1 MRIAEMQF
9 PFSGE
14 ASRRELLRAGSLALA
29 SVGLADV
36 LRRQAEANPVKPQR
50 QKSVIM
56 VHLLG
61 GPSHIDMYD
70 MKPSAP
76 DEYRGE
82 FLPVASTVPGL
93 EMCEL
98 MPQQAQIAD
107 KLAIVRG
114 IRFCGAHDTYQLL
127 SGYRERPVTTG
138 TVGKKPRPAF
148 GCVVSQLFGER
159 SRSIPPY
166 VSLGD
171 LRLLRGYEEIETPA
185 YLGPAHAPF
194 RVDGPGHEN
203 LTLNGVTPQRFRDRQ
218 SMMSSLDLA
227 RRHVDS
233 AYDNVAATDQ
243 FRAQA
248 LEILAST
255 KTRDA
260 FDISQ
265 EPQAVRDSYGG
276 YDEFLQARRLVEAGV
291 PVVTLPARFP
301 VRVPGAPDPGGWD
314 THAYNFKL
322 LKEKLP
328 RYDHAIAALIKDL
341 SQRGLLDDTAIV
353 VWGEFGRRP
362 KIGNV
367 TPDGRSHWPAAGFAL
382 LAGGGLKT
390 GQVIGETDRLGE
402 AATGNPYVPSNIL
415 ATLYHVLG
423 ISLNQTLPDHAGRPQ
438 FLLDERE
445 PLHQLL

>member
-1 MRIAEMQF
+1 MEFQSSF
-9 PFSGE
+9 GL
-14 ASRRELLRAGSLALA
+14 SRRELLQAGTLAL
-29 SVGLADV
+29 SSLGLADV
-36 LRRQAEANPVKPQR
+36 LRLQAMANPAGRSR

-56 VHLLG
+56 IHLLG

-70 MKPSAP
+70 MKPDSPA
-76 DEYRGE
+76 EYRGD
-82 FLPVASTVPGL
+82 FLPTATTVPGM

-138 TVGKKPRPAF
+138 KVGKKPRPAF
-148 GCVVSQLFGER
+148 GSVISRLLGEQK
-159 SRSIPPY
+159 RSIPPY

-171 LRLLRGYEEIETPA
+171 LRLLAGYEDIETPA
-185 YLGPAHAPF
+185 YLGPAHSPF
-194 RVDGPGHEN
+194 RVDGPGHAN
-203 LTLNGVTPQRFRDRQ
+203 LTLNGITPQRFQNRQ
-218 SMMSSLDLA
+218 SMMRSLDLA
-227 RRHVDS
+227 RRNVDA
-233 AYDNVAATDQ
+233 AYDDVAAADH

-255 KTRDA
+255 RTRDA

-265 EPQAVRDSYGG
+265 ESQSVRDSYGG
-276 YDEFLQARRLVEAGV
+276 YDEFLQACRLVEAGV
-291 PVVTLPARFP
+291 PVVTLPARIP
-301 VRVPGAPDPGGWD
+301 VKVPGAPDPGGWD

-328 RYDHAIAALIKDL
+328 RYDHAIAALINDL
-341 SQRGLLDDTAIV
+341 NHRGLLEDTAIV

-382 LAGGGLKT
+382 LAGGGMRT
-390 GQVIGETDRLGE
+390 GQVVGETDRLGE
-402 AATGNPYVPSNIL
+402 ESTGRKLVPSNIL
-415 ATLYHVLG
+415 ATLYKVLG
-423 ISLNQTLPDHAGRPQ
+423 ISLSQTLPDHAGRPQ
-438 FLLDERE
+438 FLLDERQ
-445 PLHQLL
+445 PLRELL

>member
-1 MRIAEMQF
+1 MHFQS
-9 PFSGE
+9 SGHV
-14 ASRRELLRAGSLALA
+14 SRRELFQAGSLALG
-29 SVGLADV
+29 SLSLANV
-36 LRRQAEANPVKPQR
+36 LRLQAAANPVSPPR
-50 QKSVIM
+50 PKSVIM
-56 VHLLG
+56 IHLLG

-70 MKPSAP
+70 MKPEAP
-76 DEYRGE
+76 AEYRGD
-82 FLPVASTVPGL
+82 FLPTASNVPGMD
-93 EMCEL
+93 MCEL
-98 MPQQAQIAD
+98 MPQQAKIAD

-138 TVGKKPRPAF
+138 KVGKKPRPAF
-148 GCVVSQLFGER
+148 GSVISRLWGEQN
-159 SRSIPPY
+159 RSIPPY

-171 LRLLRGYEEIETPA
+171 LRLLAGYDEIETPA
-185 YLGPAHAPF
+185 YLGPAHSPF
-194 RVDGPGHEN
+194 RIDGPGHEN
-203 LTLNGVTPQRFRDRQ
+203 LTLNGITPQRFRDRK
-218 SMMSSLDLA
+218 SIMHSLDLA
-227 RRHVDS
+227 RRQTD
-233 AYDNVAATDQ
+233 AAFNDVAATDH
-243 FRAQA
+243 FRNQA

-255 KTRDA
+255 KTLDA

-265 EPQAVRDSYGG
+265 ESQSVRDSYGG

-301 VRVPGAPDPGGWD
+301 VKVSGANDPGGWD
-314 THAYNFKL
+314 THAWNFKL
-322 LKEKLP
+322 LKAKLP
-328 RYDHAIAALIKDL
+328 RYDHAIAALVNDL
-341 SQRGLLDDTAIV
+341 SQRGLLDDTTIV

-390 GQVIGETDRLGE
+390 GQVVGETDRLAE
-402 AATGNPYVPSNIL
+402 AATGTPFVPSNIL
-415 ATLYHVLG
+415 ATLYKTLG

-445 PLHQLL
+445 PLRQLL

>member
-1 MRIAEMQF
+1 MAI
-9 PFSGE
+9 PF
-14 ASRRELLRAGSLALA
+14 ADKVSRRELLHAGSLALSGLSLA
-29 SVGLADV
+29 SVLRHQAAASPTGL
-36 LRRQAEANPVKPQR
+36 RPK
-50 QKSVIM
+50 KSVIM

-70 MKPSAP
+70 MKPESPA
-76 DEYRGE
+76 EYRGD
-82 FLPVASTVPGL
+82 FLPAASNVPGL
-93 EMCEL
+93 DMCEL
-98 MPQQAQIAD
+98 MPQQAKIAE

-148 GCVVSQLFGER
+148 GCVVSRLTGER
-159 SRSIPPY
+159 ERSIPPY

-171 LRLLRGYEEIETPA
+171 LRLLRGYDEIETPA

-203 LTLNGVTPQRFRDRQ
+203 LTLNGITPQRFRDRQ
-218 SMMSSLDLA
+218 SMMRSLDLA

-233 AYDNVAATDQ
+233 AYEDVAATDQ

-260 FDISQ
+260 FDISLESQ
-265 EPQAVRDSYGG
+265 SIRDSYGG
-276 YDEFLQARRLVEAGV
+276 YDEFLQATRLVEAGV

-314 THAYNFKL
+314 THAWNFKL

-328 RYDHAIAALIKDL
+328 RYDHAIAALVNDL
-341 SQRGLLDDTAIV
+341 SRRGLLEDTAIV

-402 AATGNPYVPSNIL
+402 AATGRPFVPSNIL
-415 ATLYHVLG
+415 ATLYRVLG
-423 ISLNQTLPDHAGRPQ
+423 ISMNQTLPDHAGRPQ

>member
-1 MRIAEMQF
+1 MNLAD
-9 PFSGE
+9 GHL
-14 ASRRELLRAGSLALA
+14 SRRELLRASSLTAGSLSLA
-29 SVGLADV
+29 SV
-36 LRRQAEANPVKPQR
+36 LRLRAEAKNDVTER
-50 QKSVIM
+50 RHKSVIM

-70 MKPSAP
+70 MRPEAP
-76 DEYRGE
+76 AEYRGD
-82 FLPVASTVPGL
+82 FLPSASNVPGM
-93 EMCEL
+93 EFCEL

-107 KLAIVRG
+107 KLAVVRG

-138 TVGKKPRPAF
+138 KVGSKPRPAF
-148 GCVVSQLFGER
+148 GSVVSHLFGER
-159 SRSIPPY
+159 QRSIPPY

-171 LRLLRGYEEIETPA
+171 LRLLSGYDEIETPA

-203 LTLNGVTPQRFRDRQ
+203 LTLNGITPQRFRDRQ
-218 SMMSSLDLA
+218 SLVRQLDFA
-227 RRHVDS
+227 QRQADA
-233 AYDNVAATDQ
+233 AYDNIAAVDQ

-255 KTRDA
+255 RTRDA

-265 EPQAVRDSYGG
+265 EPQSTRDSYGG

-301 VRVPGAPDPGGWD
+301 VRVSGAPDPGGWD

-328 RYDHAIAALIKDL
+328 RYDHAIAALVNDL
-341 SQRGLLDDTAIV
+341 DDRGLLDDTAIV

-382 LAGGGLKT
+382 LAGGGLQT
-390 GQVIGETDRLGE
+390 GQVVGATDRLAE
-402 AATGNPYVPSNIL
+402 QATGRPIVPSNIL
-415 ATLYHVLG
+415 ATLYRVLG
-423 ISLNQTLPDHAGRPQ
+423 IDLNQTVPDHAGRPQ
-438 FLLDERE
+438 FLLDNRE
-445 PLHQLL
+445 PLQQLL

>member
-1 MRIAEMQF
+1 MQDTLRNTV
-9 PFSGE
+9 P
-14 ASRRELLRAGSLALA
+14 RRDFLRASSLTLGSLA
-29 SVGLADV
+29 LADV
-36 LRRQAEANPVKPQR
+36 LRRQAEADPARQQR
-50 QKSVIM
+50 RKSVIM

-70 MKPSAP
+70 MKPDAP
-76 DEYRGE
+76 AEYRGD
-82 FLPVASTVPGL
+82 FLPAASNVPGM

-138 TVGKKPRPAF
+138 KVGKTPRPAF
-148 GCVVSQLFGER
+148 GSVVSRLWGEQI
-159 SRSIPPY
+159 RSIPPY

-171 LRLLRGYEEIETPA
+171 LRLLAGYDDIETPA
-185 YLGPAHAPF
+185 WLGPAHAPF
-194 RVDGPGHEN
+194 RIDGPGHEN
-203 LTLNGVTPQRFRDRQ
+203 LTLNGITPQRFQDRQ
-218 SMMSSLDLA
+218 SMMRTLDLA
-227 RRHVDS
+227 RRQADA
-233 AYDNVAATDQ
+233 AYEDVAAFDH
-243 FRAQA
+243 FRGQA

-255 KTRDA
+255 RTLDA

-265 EPQAVRDSYGG
+265 ESQNVRDSYGG

-301 VRVPGAPDPGGWD
+301 VRVNGAPDPGGWD

-328 RYDHAIAALIKDL
+328 RYDHAIAALVNDL

-390 GQVIGETDRLGE
+390 GQVVGETDRLGE
-402 AATGNPYVPSNIL
+402 AATGRPFVPSNIL
-415 ATLYHVLG
+415 ATLYHTLG
-423 ISLNQTLPDHAGRPQ
+423 ISLRQTLPDHSGRPQ
-438 FLLDERE
+438 FLLEERE
-445 PLHQLL
+445 PLRQLL

>member
-1 MRIAEMQF
+1 MMNFE
-9 PFSGE
+9 PDSV
-14 ASRRELLRAGSLALA
+14 SRRELIQAASFLAGGLC
-29 SVGLADV
+29 LADV
-36 LRRQAEANPVKPQR
+36 LRVRAEADQR
-50 QKSVIM
+50 ETRHKSVIM

-70 MKPSAP
+70 MRPEAP
-76 DEYRGE
+76 AEYRGD
-82 FLPVASTVPGL
+82 FLPTASNVPGM
-93 EMCEL
+93 EFCEL
-98 MPQQAQIAD
+98 MPHQARIAD

-138 TVGKKPRPAF
+138 TVGSKPRPAF
-148 GCVVSQLFGER
+148 GSVVSHLIGER
-159 SRSIPPY
+159 QRSIPPY

-171 LRLLRGYEEIETPA
+171 LRLLRGYDEIETPA

-194 RVDGPGHEN
+194 RVDGPGHAN
-203 LTLNGVTPQRFRDRQ
+203 LSLNGITPQRFRDRQ
-218 SMMSSLDLA
+218 TMIRSLDLA
-227 RRHVDS
+227 QRKADA
-233 AYDNVAATDQ
+233 AYSQIAAVDQ

-255 KTRDA
+255 RTREA

-265 EPQAVRDSYGG
+265 EPQSVRDSYGG

-301 VRVPGAPDPGGWD
+301 VRVTGAPDPGGWD

-328 RYDHAIAALIKDL
+328 RYDHAIAALVTDL
-341 SQRGLLDDTAIV
+341 DDRGLLDDTAIV

-367 TPDGRSHWPAAGFAL
+367 TPDGRSHWPSAGFAL
-382 LAGGGLKT
+382 LAGGGLQT
-390 GQVIGETDRLGE
+390 GQIVGATDRLAEE
-402 AATGNPYVPSNIL
+402 AVGRPLVPSNIL
-415 ATLYHVLG
+415 ATLYRVLG
-423 ISLNQTLPDHAGRPQ
+423 ISLDQTIPDHAGRPQ
-438 FLLDERE
+438 FLLEERE
-445 PLHQLL
+445 PIRQLL

>member
-1 MRIAEMQF
+1 MAMNRDRDAV
-9 PFSGE
+9 
-14 ASRRELLRAGSLALA
+14 SRRDVLQAASLTAGSLSLA
-29 SVGLADV
+29 SV
-36 LRRQAEANPVKPQR
+36 LRMRAEAATEPTGRR

-70 MKPSAP
+70 MRPEAP
-76 DEYRGE
+76 AEYRGD
-82 FLPVASTVPGL
+82 FLPTATNVPGM
-93 EMCEL
+93 EICEL
-98 MPQQAQIAD
+98 MPRQAEIAD

-138 TVGKKPRPAF
+138 KVGSKPRPAF
-148 GCVVSQLFGER
+148 GSVVSRLFGER
-159 SRSIPPY
+159 ERSIPPY

-171 LRLLRGYEEIETPA
+171 LRLLSGYDEIETPA

-194 RVDGPGHEN
+194 RVDGPGHDN
-203 LTLNGVTPQRFRDRQ
+203 LTLNGITPLRFRDRQ
-218 SMMSSLDLA
+218 SMIRQLDLA
-227 RRHVDS
+227 QRNTDA
-233 AYDNVAATDQ
+233 AYEDIAAVDQ

-255 KTRDA
+255 RTRDA
-260 FDISQ
+260 FDITQESQ
-265 EPQAVRDSYGG
+265 STRDSYGG

-301 VRVPGAPDPGGWD
+301 VRVSGAPDPGGWD

-328 RYDHAIAALIKDL
+328 RYDHAIAALINDL
-341 SQRGLLDDTAIV
+341 DHRGLLDDTAIV

-382 LAGGGLKT
+382 LAGGGLQT
-390 GQVIGETDRLGE
+390 GQIVGATDRLAEESAGR
-402 AATGNPYVPSNIL
+402 PFVPSNIL

-423 ISLNQTLPDHAGRPQ
+423 ISLEQTLPDHAGRPQ
-438 FLLDERE
+438 FLLENRE
-445 PLHQLL
+445 PIHQLI

>member
-1 MRIAEMQF
+1 MQK
-9 PFSGE
+9 SAHE
-14 ASRRELLRAGSLALA
+14 TVSRRDYLRAGALALG
-29 SVGLADV
+29 SLGLADI
-36 LRRQAEANPVKPQR
+36 LRLQAAADSARPQPR
-50 QKSVIM
+50 KSVIM
-56 VHLLG
+56 IHLLG
-61 GPSHIDMYD
+61 GPIHIDMYD
-70 MKPSAP
+70 MKPDAP
-76 DEYRGE
+76 AEYRGD
-82 FLPVASTVPGL
+82 FLPTASNVPGM
-93 EMCEL
+93 EICEL

-138 TVGKKPRPAF
+138 KVGKNPRPAF
-148 GCVVSQLFGER
+148 GSVVSKLWGEQV
-159 SRSIPPY
+159 RSIPPY

-171 LRLLRGYEEIETPA
+171 LRLLAGYDEIETPA
-185 YLGPAHAPF
+185 WLGPAHSPF
-194 RVDGPGHEN
+194 RIDGPGHEN
-203 LTLNGVTPQRFRDRQ
+203 LTLNGITPERFRDRQ
-218 SMMSSLDLA
+218 SMMRTLDLI
-227 RRHVDS
+227 RRQADV
-233 AYDNVAATDQ
+233 AYEDVRAADHFQ
-243 FRAQA
+243 AQA
-248 LEILAST
+248 LELLAST
-255 KTRDA
+255 RTLDA

-265 EPQAVRDSYGG
+265 ESQSVRDSYGG
-276 YDEFLQARRLVEAGV
+276 YDEFLRARRLVEAGV

-301 VRVPGAPDPGGWD
+301 VRVNGAPDPGGWD

-328 RYDHAIAALIKDL
+328 RYDHAIAALINDL

-390 GQVIGETDRLGE
+390 GQVVGETDRLGE
-402 AATGNPYVPSNIL
+402 ASTGRPFVPSNIL
-415 ATLYHVLG
+415 ATLYHTLG
-423 ISLNQTLPDHAGRPQ
+423 ISLRQTLPDHAGRPQ

-445 PLHQLL
+445 PLRQLL